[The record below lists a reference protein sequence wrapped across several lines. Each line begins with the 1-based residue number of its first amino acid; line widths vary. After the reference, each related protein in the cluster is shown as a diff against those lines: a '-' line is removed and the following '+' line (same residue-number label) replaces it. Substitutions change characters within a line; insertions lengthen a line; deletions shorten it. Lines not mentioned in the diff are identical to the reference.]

1 MVMRCS
7 KAIALLA
14 GCLFFATCQTW
25 AADEPAKSGV
35 EAGITLD
42 FQNVELVDLIKTISE
57 LTGLNFVYDEQ
68 IKGKA
73 TIISPKPMNVD
84 EAYNLFR
91 TVLNIKGFT
100 IVPSGA
106 VNKIVSTRGAKEENL
121 PIEKDADFGEQ
132 FITRLIPLKNV
143 DATELVNTVLRPLVP
158 KTSHVVAYDP
168 TNTLIISDSATNT
181 DRLYQIVQA
190 LDVAGSDADTIEIVA
205 LKHAEAEETAEVAN
219 QILGSSTTTRTAR
232 RTARNAA
239 AQKAAG
245 QIIPYART
253 NRLILVGDRDFIH
266 KIKDFIARIDQQ
278 ADQVRSGIHVYYLEN
293 AEAEIL
299 AETLNQIL
307 TGINAGKRAV
317 PKVAAK
323 AAVVAEETI
332 GTVTITADKPTNA
345 LVVNATPKDYLTIS
359 EIIAKL
365 DIKRNQVYVETLILE
380 LGMDALLDL
389 GVSLQGAVDT
399 GSDSVAFGTSNLNTG
414 PVGLS
419 DLAPAPGTGS
429 STPSLLSRAVSGLI
443 LGGMFNPITTTD
455 ADGNTITLPALSVL
469 INLSE
474 TDTDINVISA
484 PRLLTSDNEEAE
496 IVVGSN
502 VPIITSRGS
511 DNAGNAINAIE
522 RQDVALTLR
531 FTPQVTEGDLVR
543 LKVYQEISDVA
554 LANENVGDPNEV
566 GPSIDKRL
574 VRNTVLAEDGHT
586 VVLGGLF
593 QNNRQERISKIPL
606 LGDLPLLGFLFRSKR
621 QTENKTSLMVFITPT
636 IIRNSEDLAKV
647 TRQNHRN
654 LKLFKETGG
663 SREVFGPLATEVAPD
678 AFRPSAEELRDIEY
692 EELREA
698 GDEELQR

>member
-1 MVMRCS
+1 MVMRLS
-7 KAIALLA
+7 KLVTLLLT
-14 GCLFFATCQTW
+14 CLLLFGSQGWTAEPKKSV
-25 AADEPAKSGV
+25 ADG
-35 EAGITLD
+35 AGITLD

-57 LTGLNFVYDEQ
+57 LTGINFVYDDQ
-68 IKGKA
+68 VKGQV
-73 TIISPKPMNVD
+73 TIISPKPMSLD
-84 EAYNLFR
+84 DAYNLFR

-106 VNKIVSTRGAKEENL
+106 VNKIVPTRGAKEENL
-121 PIEKDADFGEQ
+121 PIESGGEFGEQ

-143 DATELVNTVLRPLVP
+143 DAGVLANTVLRPLIP
-158 KTSHVVAYDP
+158 KTSHVVAYEP
-168 TNTLIISDSATNT
+168 TNTLIISDSSSNT
-181 DRLYQIVQA
+181 ERLYQIVKE
-190 LDVAGSDADTIEIVA
+190 LDVAGSDADNIEIVDLVYA
-205 LKHAEAEETAEVAN
+205 DAEETAEVATK
-219 QILGSSTTTRTAR
+219 ILGSPITTRLAARRAAR
-232 RTARNAA
+232 RTTKGAA
-239 AQKAAG
+239 ANTVAESNDG

-253 NRLILVGDRDFIH
+253 NRLILVGSQDFID
-266 KIKDFIARIDQQ
+266 KIKDFIGRIDQK
-278 ADQVRSGIHVYYLEN
+278 ADQVRAGIHVYYLEN

-307 TGINAGKRAV
+307 TGLKSGQKTV
-317 PKVAAK
+317 PKVAA
-323 AAVVAEETI
+323 AGAPVEETI

-345 LVVNATPKDYLTIS
+345 LVVNATPKDYTTIR

-389 GVSLQGAVDT
+389 GVSLQGAVDV
-399 GSDSVAFGTSNLNTG
+399 GDDSVSFGTSNLNTG

-419 DLAPAPGTGS
+419 DLAPIPGSDS
-429 STPSLLSRAVSGLI
+429 SVPSLLTQAVSGLI
-443 LGGMFNPITTTD
+443 AGGMFNPIKTID
-455 ADGNTITLPALSVL
+455 ADGNEITLPALSVL
-469 INLSE
+469 LNLSE

-502 VPIITSRGS
+502 VPIITSKGS
-511 DNAGNAINAIE
+511 DNAGNAVNAVE

-554 LANENVGDPNEV
+554 LANENVGDPTEV

-593 QNNRQERISKIPL
+593 QTNQQVRISKIPL
-606 LGDLPLLGFLFRSKR
+606 LGDLPLLGWLFRNKKEEER
-621 QTENKTSLMVFITPT
+621 KTSLMVFITPT
-636 IIRNSEDLAKV
+636 IIRSPEDLEEV
-647 TRQNHRN
+647 TRRNRKN
-654 LKLFKETGG
+654 LKIFKETNG
-663 SREVFGPLATEVAPD
+663 SQEVFGPLATDVAPD
-678 AFRPSAEELRDIEY
+678 AFQPDDDQTEEKE
-692 EELREA
+692 
-698 GDEELQR
+698 

>member
-1 MVMRCS
+1 MVMRFS
-7 KAIALLA
+7 KTIALLV
-14 GCLFFATCQTW
+14 GCLLFATCQGW
-25 AADEPAKSGV
+25 AAGEQGKPGD

-42 FQNVELVDLIKTISE
+42 FQSVELVDLIKTISE
-57 LTGLNFVYDEQ
+57 LTGINFVYDEQ
-68 IKGKA
+68 VKGKV
-73 TIISPKPMNVD
+73 TILSPKPMSLD
-84 EAYNLFR
+84 DAYNLFR

-106 VNKIVSTRGAKEENL
+106 VNKIVPTRGAKEANL
-121 PIEKDADFGEQ
+121 PIEEGSSFGEQ

-143 DATELVNTVLRPLVP
+143 NATVLANTVLRPLVP
-158 KTSHVVAYDP
+158 KTSHVVAYEP

-181 DRLYQIVQA
+181 ERLYQIVQE
-190 LDVAGSDADTIEIVA
+190 LDVAGSDADKIEIIA
-205 LKHAEAEETAEVAN
+205 LEYAEAEETAQVAN
-219 QILGSSTTTRTAR
+219 QILGPKTPTRTAR
-232 RTARNAA
+232 STAKNAA
-239 AQKAAG
+239 RSSAVQSRAG
-245 QIIPYART
+245 QIISYART
-253 NRLILVGDRDFIH
+253 NRLILVGEQDFID
-266 KIKDFIARIDQQ
+266 KVKDFINRIDQK
-278 ADQVRSGIHVYYLEN
+278 ADQVRAGIHVYYLEN
-293 AEAEIL
+293 AEAEVL
-299 AETLNQIL
+299 AATLNQIL
-307 TGINAGKRAV
+307 TGIKAGQKTAKKPV
-317 PKVAAK
+317 AK
-323 AAVVAEETI
+323 AGAAEETI

-345 LVVNATPKDYLTIS
+345 LVVNATPKDYETIQD
-359 EIIAKL
+359 IIAKL

-399 GSDSVAFGTSNLNTG
+399 GSDSVTFGTSNLNTG

-419 DLAPAPGTGS
+419 DLVPADSDS
-429 STPSLLSRAVSGLI
+429 STPSLLSQAVQGLI
-443 LGGMFNPITTTD
+443 LGGLFNPITTID
-455 ADGNTITLPALSVL
+455 SDGNEITLPALSVL

-511 DNAGNAINAIE
+511 DNAGNAVNSIE

-554 LANENVGDPNEV
+554 LANSNVGDPNEV

-593 QNNRQERISKIPL
+593 QTNLQEQISKVPL
-606 LGDLPLLGFLFRSKR
+606 LGDLPLLGFLFRSKK
-621 QTENKTSLMVFITPT
+621 QTETKTSLMVFITPT
-636 IIRNSEDLAKV
+636 IIRSTEDLEQV
-647 TRQNHRN
+647 TQQNRRN
-654 LKLFKETGG
+654 LKLFKETNG
-663 SREVFGPLATEVAPD
+663 SREVFGPLATDVAPD
-678 AFRPSAEELRDIEY
+678 SFQPTEEEQ
-692 EELREA
+692 EGKE
-698 GDEELQR
+698 

>member
-1 MVMRCS
+1 
-7 KAIALLA
+7 
-14 GCLFFATCQTW
+14 
-25 AADEPAKSGV
+25 
-35 EAGITLD
+35 
-42 FQNVELVDLIKTISE
+42 
-57 LTGLNFVYDEQ
+57 
-68 IKGKA
+68 
-73 TIISPKPMNVD
+73 
-84 EAYNLFR
+84 
-91 TVLNIKGFT
+91 
-100 IVPSGA
+100 
-106 VNKIVSTRGAKEENL
+106 
-121 PIEKDADFGEQ
+121 
-132 FITRLIPLKNV
+132 
-143 DATELVNTVLRPLVP
+143 
-158 KTSHVVAYDP
+158 
-168 TNTLIISDSATNT
+168 
-181 DRLYQIVQA
+181 
-190 LDVAGSDADTIEIVA
+190 
-205 LKHAEAEETAEVAN
+205 
-219 QILGSSTTTRTAR
+219 
-232 RTARNAA
+232 
-239 AQKAAG
+239 
-245 QIIPYART
+245 
-253 NRLILVGDRDFIH
+253 
-266 KIKDFIARIDQQ
+266 
-278 ADQVRSGIHVYYLEN
+278 
-293 AEAEIL
+293 
-299 AETLNQIL
+299 
-307 TGINAGKRAV
+307 
-317 PKVAAK
+317 
-323 AAVVAEETI
+323 
-332 GTVTITADKPTNA
+332 
-345 LVVNATPKDYLTIS
+345 
-359 EIIAKL
+359 
-365 DIKRNQVYVETLILE
+365 
-380 LGMDALLDL
+380 
-389 GVSLQGAVDT
+389 
-399 GSDSVAFGTSNLNTG
+399 
-414 PVGLS
+414 
-419 DLAPAPGTGS
+419 
-429 STPSLLSRAVSGLI
+429 
-443 LGGMFNPITTTD
+443 MFNPITTTD

>member
-1 MVMRCS
+1 MVMRFS
-7 KAIALLA
+7 KTIALLV
-14 GCLFFATCQTW
+14 GCLLFTTAQGW
-25 AADEPAKSGV
+25 SADPQMGASDKG
-35 EAGITLD
+35 GITLD
-42 FQNVELVDLIKTISE
+42 FQSVELVDLIKTISE
-57 LTGLNFVYDEQ
+57 LTGINFVYDEQ
-68 IKGKA
+68 VKGKV
-73 TIISPKPMNVD
+73 TIISPKPMSVD

-106 VNKIVSTRGAKEENL
+106 VNKIVPTRGAKEENL
-121 PIEKDADFGEQ
+121 PIETGTEFGEQ

-168 TNTLIISDSATNT
+168 TNTLIISDSAANT
-181 DRLYQIVQA
+181 DRLYQIVQE

-205 LKHAEAEETAEVAN
+205 LKYAEAEETATVAN
-219 QILGSSTTTRTAR
+219 QILGSTTTTRTAR
-232 RTARNAA
+232 RTAKAAA
-239 AQKAAG
+239 AQKSDG

-253 NRLILVGDRDFIH
+253 NRLILVGD
-266 KIKDFIARIDQQ
+266 KDFIVKLKDFISQIDQR
-278 ADQVRSGIHVYYLEN
+278 ADQVRAGIHVYYLEN

-307 TGINAGKRAV
+307 TGLKAGQKTV
-317 PKVAAK
+317 QK
-323 AAVVAEETI
+323 AATAKVVAAEETI

-345 LVVNATPKDYLTIS
+345 LVVNATPKDYVTIS
-359 EIIAKL
+359 EIISKL

-399 GSDSVAFGTSNLNTG
+399 GSDSVSFGTSNLNTG

-419 DLAPAPGTGS
+419 DLVPADSDST
-429 STPSLLSRAVSGLI
+429 TPSLLSQAVNGLI
-443 LGGMFNPITTTD
+443 LGGMFNPITTVD
-455 ADGNTITLPALSVL
+455 SNGNEITLPALSVL

-511 DNAGNAINAIE
+511 DNAGNAVNSIE

-554 LANENVGDPNEV
+554 LANDNVGDPNEV

-593 QNNRQERISKIPL
+593 QTNQQERVSKVPL
-606 LGDLPLLGFLFRSKR
+606 LGDLPLLGFLFRSKK
-621 QTENKTSLMVFITPT
+621 QTETKTSLMVFITPT
-636 IIRNSEDLAKV
+636 IIRSSEDLEKV
-647 TRQNHRN
+647 TQQNRRN
-654 LKLFKETGG
+654 LRRFKETSG
-663 SREVFGPLATEVAPD
+663 SREVFGPLAEDVAPE
-678 AFRPSAEELRDIEY
+678 AFQPSEEQQPMEDQE
-692 EELREA
+692 
-698 GDEELQR
+698 DKDQH

>member
-1 MVMRCS
+1 MRLS
-7 KAIALLA
+7 KLVTLLLT
-14 GCLFFATCQTW
+14 CLLLLGNQVW
-25 AADEPAKSGV
+25 AAEAEKPGADG
-35 EAGITLD
+35 AGITLD

-57 LTGLNFVYDEQ
+57 LTGINFVYDEQ
-68 IKGKA
+68 VKGQV
-73 TIISPKPMNVD
+73 TIISPKPMSID
-84 EAYNLFR
+84 DAYNLFR

-106 VNKIVSTRGAKEENL
+106 VNKIVPTRGAKEENL
-121 PIEKDADFGEQ
+121 PIEAGGDFGEQ

-143 DATELVNTVLRPLVP
+143 DAGVLANTVLRPLIP
-158 KTSHVVAYDP
+158 KTSHVVAYEP
-168 TNTLIISDSATNT
+168 TNTLIISDSSSNT
-181 DRLYQIVQA
+181 ERLYQIVKE
-190 LDVAGSDADTIEIVA
+190 LDVAGSDADNIEIVDLVYA
-205 LKHAEAEETAEVAN
+205 DAEETAEVATK
-219 QILGSSTTTRTAR
+219 ILGSPITTRTAR
-232 RTARNAA
+232 RTTKGAA
-239 AQKAAG
+239 TGSAVAESNDG

-253 NRLILVGDRDFIH
+253 NRLILVGSQDFID
-266 KIKDFIARIDQQ
+266 KIKDFIDRIDQK
-278 ADQVRSGIHVYYLEN
+278 ADQVRAGIHVYYLEN

-307 TGINAGKRAV
+307 TGLKSGQKTV

-323 AAVVAEETI
+323 GVPAEETI

-345 LVVNATPKDYLTIS
+345 LVVNATPKDYTTIK

-389 GVSLQGAVDT
+389 GVSLQGAVDV
-399 GSDSVAFGTSNLNTG
+399 GDDSVSFGTSNLNTG

-419 DLAPAPGTGS
+419 DLAPLPGSDS
-429 STPSLLSRAVSGLI
+429 SVPSLLTQAVSGLI
-443 LGGMFNPITTTD
+443 AGGMFNPIKTID
-455 ADGNTITLPALSVL
+455 ADGNEITLPALSVL
-469 INLSE
+469 LNLSE

-502 VPIITSRGS
+502 VPIITSKGS
-511 DNAGNAINAIE
+511 DNAGNAVNAVE

-554 LANENVGDPNEV
+554 LANENVGDPTEV

-593 QNNRQERISKIPL
+593 QTNQQVRISKIPL
-606 LGDLPLLGFLFRSKR
+606 LGDLPLLGWLFRNKKEEER
-621 QTENKTSLMVFITPT
+621 KTSLMVFITPT
-636 IIRNSEDLAKV
+636 IIRSPEDLAEV
-647 TRQNHRN
+647 TRRNRKN
-654 LKLFKETGG
+654 LKIFKETNG
-663 SREVFGPLATEVAPD
+663 SQEVFGPLATDVAPD
-678 AFRPSAEELRDIEY
+678 AFQPDDDPTEEKE
-692 EELREA
+692 
-698 GDEELQR
+698 